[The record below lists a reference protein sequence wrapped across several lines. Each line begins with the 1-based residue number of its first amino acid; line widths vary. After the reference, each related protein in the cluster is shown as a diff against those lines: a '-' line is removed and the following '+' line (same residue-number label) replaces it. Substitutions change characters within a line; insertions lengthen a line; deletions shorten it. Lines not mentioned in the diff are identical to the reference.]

1 MSNKIFIVLIVFLQS
16 MLLVQKTHANEPD
29 SAYIFAYATKENNN
43 HNGLHFAW
51 SIDKRE
57 WHPIGP
63 EHSFV
68 KSDYGRWGSQKRMIT
83 PFLFRS
89 NDGMW
94 HSVWSLNE
102 TDGAFAHASSP
113 DLIEW
118 GRQSYPLLMNSGNI
132 ISPVIAFNNNDNNYT
147 ISWLSKTEDGEKAY
161 AVNTKNFKDYGNP
174 TPVSSLNNLRQEVLV
189 SNRFQSGTVHK
200 VNWETVENLIKNQ
213 QLNAYK
219 SILYSETTRGDAERF
234 GNLNAVDVVIK
245 AEASKSK
252 QISDLLMGIFYEDIN
267 YAADGGLYAELVQ
280 NRGFEYD
287 PADRQHSD
295 QSWNSK
301 KAWSVLNTESFQI
314 GTESPVHTNNKHYSI
329 LQADGESVALVNE
342 GFNGI
347 PIKAGESYNFSTFA
361 RSPELKTGRLLIK
374 LIDKDGNIVAKSR
387 TGRLNKNWKKYET
400 VLTATKSMLDARL
413 VIEPQFKGRVDLDIV
428 SLFPQKTFKGRKNGL
443 RADLAQ
449 TLADMKPSF
458 VRFPG
463 GCVAHGD
470 GLNNIYHWKNTI
482 GPIEER
488 IPQRNIWN
496 YHQSYGLGYF
506 EYFQFCADIGAE
518 PIPIVAAGVP
528 CQNSAHHGC
537 ALGGQQG
544 GIPMSEMD
552 AYIQDILDLIEYA
565 NGDVK
570 SEWGSKRAAAGHPK
584 PFNLKYIG
592 VGNEDLITDIFEERF
607 TMIYNAVKDK
617 HPEITVIGTV
627 GPFFEGTDY
636 REGWDLAVKLEIP
649 IVDEH
654 YYNPPGWYIH
664 NQDFYDKYSRSRSK
678 VYLGEYAAHLPGRP
692 NNIETALTE
701 ALHLCN
707 VERNGDVVIMTSY
720 APLLAREGFTQWNPN
735 LIYFNSTE
743 VKPTVG
749 YWVQQLFG
757 NNVGDEYIYSGIELS
772 NRSDNVSK
780 RIAKSIVRDSKTGD
794 IIVKIVNLLP
804 VELNTTLDMS
814 EFNIANET
822 VEKSVLTGA
831 PDDRE
836 AKPTT
841 QSLKFEEQNTL
852 PPYSLT
858 IFRFNTIQ

>member
-16 MLLVQKTHANEPD
+16 MLLVQKMHANEPD

-51 SIDKRE
+51 SLDKRI

-118 GRQSYPLLMNSGNI
+118 GRQSYPLLMNNGNI
-132 ISPVIAFNNNDNNYT
+132 ISPVITLNNNDKNYT
-147 ISWLSKTEDGEKAY
+147 ISWLSETEDGEKAY
-161 AVNTKNFKDYGNP
+161 AVNTSNFKDYGDP
-174 TPVSSLNNLRQEVLV
+174 TPVSSLNNVRQEVLI
-189 SNRFQSGTVHK
+189 SNRYQSGTVHK
-200 VNWETVENLIKNQ
+200 VNWKTVKDLIQNQ

-219 SILYSETTRGDAERF
+219 SILYSETTSGDVERF
-234 GNLNAVDVVIK
+234 GNLNAVDAVIK
-245 AEASKSK
+245 AEAAKSK
-252 QISDLLMGIFYEDIN
+252 KISDLLMGIFYEDIN

-280 NRGFEYD
+280 NRGFEYN
-287 PADRQHSD
+287 PADKQHRD

-301 KAWSVLNTESFQI
+301 KAWSVLNAEAFQI
-314 GTESPVHTNNKHYSI
+314 GTESPVHTINKHYSI

-342 GFNGI
+342 GFDGI

-374 LIDKDGNIVAKSR
+374 LIDKDGNIVAESR

-528 CQNSAHHGC
+528 CQNSDHHGC

-552 AYIQDILDLIEYA
+552 AYVQDILDLIEYA

-636 REGWDLAVKLEIP
+636 REGWDLADKLEIP

-757 NNVGDEYIYSGIELS
+757 NNVGDEYIYSEIELS

-804 VELNTTLDMS
+804 VEVNTTLDMS
-814 EFNIANET
+814 ELDIANET
-822 VEKSVLTGA
+822 VEISVLTGT

-836 AKPTT
+836 AKPITST
-841 QSLKFEEQNTL
+841 VKLEEQNTL

>member
-1 MSNKIFIVLIVFLQS
+1 MNHKIFTVLIVFLQS
-16 MLLVQKTHANEPD
+16 ILLQNMYANEPD
-29 SAYIFAYATKENNN
+29 SAYIFAYSTIENNN

-51 SIDKRE
+51 SLDKGE

-63 EHSFV
+63 KHSYV
-68 KSDYGRWGSQKRMIT
+68 KSDYGSWGSQKRMIT

-102 TDGAFAHASSP
+102 TDGAFAYTSTP

-118 GRQSYPLLMNSGNI
+118 GRQSYPLLMPNGNI
-132 ISPVIAFNNNDNNYT
+132 ISPVITFNKNNNTYT
-147 ISWLSKTEDGEKAY
+147 ISWLSKTENGESAY
-161 AVNTKNFKDYGNP
+161 AVNTKNFKDYGDT
-174 TPVSSLNNLRQEVLV
+174 TPASNIKDIRQEILI
-189 SNRFQSGTVHK
+189 SNRYESGTVHK
-200 VNWETVENLIKNQ
+200 VNWETVENLIQNH

-219 SILYSETTRGDAERF
+219 GILYAETTRGDIERF
-234 GNLNAVDVVIK
+234 ANLKPIDAVIK
-245 AEASKSK
+245 AEASKNK
-252 QISDLLMGIFYEDIN
+252 KISDLLMGIFYEDIN

-287 PADRQHSD
+287 LADKLHRDH
-295 QSWNSK
+295 SWNSK
-301 KAWSVLNTESFQI
+301 KAWSVLNAESFQI
-314 GTESPVHTNNKHYSI
+314 STESPVHTNNKHYAI
-329 LQADGESVALVNE
+329 LKADGENVALVNE
-342 GFNGI
+342 GFDGI
-347 PIKAGESYNFSTFA
+347 PVTAGESYNFSTFA
-361 RSPELKTGRLLIK
+361 RSPEIKTGRLLVK
-374 LIDKDGNIVAKSR
+374 LIDKDGNIVAESH
-387 TGRLNKNWKKYET
+387 TGRLNKNWKKYEI
-400 VLTATKSMLDARL
+400 VLTVAKSIIDARL
-413 VIEPQFKGRVDLDIV
+413 VIEPQFKGRVDLDII
-428 SLFPQKTFKGRKNGL
+428 SLFPQKTFKGHKNGL

-470 GLNNIYHWKNTI
+470 GLNNIYHWKHTI

-496 YHQSYGLGYF
+496 YHQSYGLGYY

-528 CQNSAHHGC
+528 CQNSAHHAC

-552 AYIQDILDLIEYA
+552 DYVQDILDLIEYA

-570 SEWGSKRAAAGHPK
+570 SEWGSKRAEAGHPK

-627 GPFFEGTDY
+627 GPFYEGTDY
-636 REGWDLAVKLEIP
+636 REGWDLADQLEIQ

-707 VERNGDVVIMTSY
+707 IERNGDIVIMTSY

-757 NNVGDEYIYSGIELS
+757 NNIGDEYISSSIELS
-772 NRSDNVSK
+772 NQLDAVSK

-804 VELNTTLDMS
+804 VEVNTTLDMS
-814 EFNIANET
+814 ELNIANET
-822 VEKSVLTGA
+822 VEKSVLTGT

-836 AKPTT
+836 AKPITST
-841 QSLKFEEQNTL
+841 IKFEEQNTL

-858 IFRFNTIQ
+858 ILRFNTIQ

>member
-1 MSNKIFIVLIVFLQS
+1 MNHKIFTVLIVFLQS
-16 MLLVQKTHANEPD
+16 ILLQNMYANEPD
-29 SAYIFAYATKENNN
+29 SAYIFAYSTIENNN

-51 SIDKRE
+51 SLDKGE

-63 EHSFV
+63 KHSYV
-68 KSDYGRWGSQKRMIT
+68 KSDYGSWGSQKRMIT

-102 TDGAFAHASSP
+102 TDGAFAYTSTP

-118 GRQSYPLLMNSGNI
+118 GRQSYPLLMPNGNI
-132 ISPVIAFNNNDNNYT
+132 ISPVITFNKNNNTYT
-147 ISWLSKTEDGEKAY
+147 ISWLSKTENGESAY
-161 AVNTKNFKDYGNP
+161 AVNTKNFKDYGDT
-174 TPVSSLNNLRQEVLV
+174 TPASNIKDIRQEILI
-189 SNRFQSGTVHK
+189 SNRYESGTVHK
-200 VNWETVENLIKNQ
+200 VNWETVENLIQNH

-219 SILYSETTRGDAERF
+219 GILYAETTRGDIERF
-234 GNLNAVDVVIK
+234 ANLKPIDAVIK
-245 AEASKSK
+245 AEASKNK
-252 QISDLLMGIFYEDIN
+252 KISDLLMGIFYEDIN

-287 PADRQHSD
+287 LADKLHRDH
-295 QSWNSK
+295 SWNSK
-301 KAWSVLNTESFQI
+301 KAWSVLNAESFQI
-314 GTESPVHTNNKHYSI
+314 STESPVHTNNKHYAI
-329 LQADGESVALVNE
+329 LKADGENVALVNE
-342 GFNGI
+342 GFDGI
-347 PIKAGESYNFSTFA
+347 PVTAGESYNFSTFA
-361 RSPELKTGRLLIK
+361 RSPEIKTGRLLVK
-374 LIDKDGNIVAKSR
+374 LIDKDGNIVAESH
-387 TGRLNKNWKKYET
+387 TGRLNKNWKKYEI
-400 VLTATKSMLDARL
+400 VLTVAKSIIDARL
-413 VIEPQFKGRVDLDIV
+413 VIEPQFKGRVDLDII
-428 SLFPQKTFKGRKNGL
+428 SLFPQKTFKGHKNGL

-470 GLNNIYHWKNTI
+470 GLNNIYHWKHTI

-496 YHQSYGLGYF
+496 YHQSYGLGYY

-528 CQNSAHHGC
+528 CQNSAHHAC

-552 AYIQDILDLIEYA
+552 DYVQDILDLIEYA

-570 SEWGSKRAAAGHPK
+570 SEWGSKRAEAGHPK

-627 GPFFEGTDY
+627 GPFYEGTDY
-636 REGWDLAVKLEIP
+636 REGWDLADQLEIQ

-707 VERNGDVVIMTSY
+707 IERNGDIVIMTSY

-757 NNVGDEYIYSGIELS
+757 NNIGDEYISSSIELS
-772 NRSDNVSK
+772 NQLDAVSK

-804 VELNTTLDMS
+804 VEVNTTLDMS
-814 EFNIANET
+814 ELNIANET
-822 VEKSVLTGA
+822 VEKSVLTGT

-836 AKPTT
+836 TKPITST
-841 QSLKFEEQNTL
+841 IKFEEQNTL

-858 IFRFNTIQ
+858 ILRFNTIQ

>member
-1 MSNKIFIVLIVFLQS
+1 MKHKILPALITLVIF
-16 MLLVQKTHANEPD
+16 LLVGKNVSANEPD
-29 SAYIFAYATKENNN
+29 SAYLFAYSTTDNNN

-51 SIDKRE
+51 SLDRIN

-63 EHSFV
+63 EHSYV
-68 KSDYGRWGSQKRMIT
+68 KSDYGSWGSQKRMIT

-89 NDGMW
+89 NDGIW

-102 TDGAFAHASSP
+102 TDGAIAHAKSH

-118 GRQSYPLLMNSGNI
+118 SRQSYPLLMNKGNI
-132 ISPVIAFNNNDNNYT
+132 ISPEISYDNKENIYT
-147 ISWLSKTEDGEKAY
+147 ISWLSKTDDGENAY
-161 AVNTKNFKDYGNP
+161 YVNTKDFKKYSD
-174 TPVSSLNNLRQEVLV
+174 TEPVSHLKSIKQEVSIL
-189 SNRFQSGTVHK
+189 NRNQIGTVHK
-200 VNWETVENLIKNQ
+200 VDWKTVEYLIQNQ
-213 QLNAYK
+213 QLSAYK
-219 SILYSETTRGDAERF
+219 SLLNTETTSGDAKRF
-234 GNLNAVDVVIK
+234 VDLKPIDAVVK
-245 AEASKSK
+245 AKGSESKT
-252 QISDLLMGIFYEDIN
+252 ISDLLMGIFYEDIN
-267 YAADGGLYAELVQ
+267 YAADGGLYAELIQ
-280 NRGFEYD
+280 NRSFEYD
-287 PADRQHSD
+287 PADKQHRD

-301 KAWSVLNTESFQI
+301 KAWSVINGESLQI
-314 GTESPVHTNNKHYSI
+314 GTDTPVHTNNKHYAI
-329 LQADGESVALVNE
+329 LQADGKSTGLVNE
-342 GFNGI
+342 GFDGI
-347 PIKAGESYNFSTFA
+347 SVKEGDSYNFSTFA
-361 RSPELKTGRLLIK
+361 RSPELKTGHLIVK
-374 LIDKDGNIVAKSR
+374 IIDKDGNIVGESR
-387 TGRLNKNWKKYET
+387 TGELSNEWKKYE
-400 VLTATKSMLDARL
+400 VVITAKKTIVDTRL
-413 VIEPQFKGRVDLDIV
+413 VIEPQFEGRVDLDMI
-428 SLFPQKTFKGRKNGL
+428 SLFPQKTFNNRKNGL

-470 GLNNIYHWKNTI
+470 GLHNIYHWKHTI
-482 GPIEER
+482 GPLEER

-496 YHQSYGLGYF
+496 YHQSYGLGYY
-506 EYFQFCADIGAE
+506 EYFQFCEDVGAE

-552 AYIQDILDLIEYA
+552 AYIQDVLDLIEYA
-565 NGDVK
+565 NGDVN

-607 TMIYNAVKDK
+607 TMIYNAIKDK

-636 REGWDLAVKLEIP
+636 REGWDLADRLEIP

-692 NNIETALTE
+692 NNIETALAE

-707 VERNGDVVIMTSY
+707 IERNGDIVIMTSY

-735 LIYFNSTE
+735 LIYFNSIE

-757 NNVGDEYIYSGIELS
+757 NNVGDEYIFSEIELS
-772 NRSDNVSK
+772 NKQDAVSK

-794 IIVKIVNLLP
+794 IIVKLVNLLP
-804 VELNTTLDMS
+804 AEVNVTLDMS
-814 EFNIANET
+814 ELNIINET
-822 VEKSVLTGA
+822 VELSLLTGT

-836 AKPTT
+836 AKPIIKT
-841 QSLKFEEQNTL
+841 LMFEEQNTL
-852 PPYSLT
+852 PPYSLS
-858 IFRFNTIQ
+858 IYRFNTKQ

>member
-1 MSNKIFIVLIVFLQS
+1 MNNKILTVLIVFLQS
-16 MLLVQKTHANEPD
+16 MLLQNMHANEPD
-29 SAYIFAYATKENNN
+29 SAYIFAYATIENNN

-51 SIDKRE
+51 SLDKSE

-63 EHSFV
+63 EYSYV
-68 KSDYGRWGSQKRMIT
+68 KSDYGSWGSQKRMIT
-83 PFLFRS
+83 PFLFQS

-102 TDGAFAHASSP
+102 TDGALAHSSSP

-118 GRQSYPLLMNSGNI
+118 GRQSYPLLMQNGNI
-132 ISPVIAFNNNDNNYT
+132 ISPVITFNNIDNDYT
-147 ISWLSKTEDGEKAY
+147 ISWLSKTEIGENAY
-161 AVNTKNFKDYGNP
+161 ALNTKDFKDYGEA
-174 TPVSSLNNLRQEVLV
+174 TPVTKLKDARQEVLIA
-189 SNRFQSGTVHK
+189 NRYQRGTVHK
-200 VNWETVENLIKNQ
+200 VNWETVENLIQNQ

-219 SILYSETTRGDAERF
+219 GILFSETTSGDTERF
-234 GNLNAVDVVIK
+234 GSLKPIDAVIK
-245 AEASKSK
+245 AEASKRK
-252 QISDLLMGIFYEDIN
+252 KISDLIMGVFYEDIN

-287 PADRQHSD
+287 LADKLHND

-314 GTESPVHTNNKHYSI
+314 GTESPVHVNNKHYAI
-329 LQADGESVALVNE
+329 LQVDSEGVAIVNE
-342 GFNGI
+342 GFDGI
-347 PIKAGESYNFSTFA
+347 PVIAGESYNFSTFA
-361 RSPELKTGRLLIK
+361 RSPETKTGRLIAK
-374 LIDKDGNIVAKSR
+374 LIDKDGNIVAESR
-387 TGRLNKNWKKYET
+387 TGKLNKNWKKYET
-400 VLTATKSMLDARL
+400 ILTATKSMPDARL
-413 VIEPQFKGRVDLDIV
+413 VVEPQFTGRVDLDII

-470 GLNNIYHWKNTI
+470 GLNNIYRWKNTI

-528 CQNSAHHGC
+528 CQNSAHHAC
-537 ALGGQQG
+537 TLGGQQG

-552 AYIQDILDLIEYA
+552 AYVQDILDLIEYA

-636 REGWDLAVKLEIP
+636 REGWDLADQLEIP

-664 NQDFYDKYSRSRSK
+664 NQDFYDKYSRSKSK

-707 VERNGDVVIMTSY
+707 IERNGDIVIMTSY
-720 APLLAREGFTQWNPN
+720 APLLARDGFTQWNPN

-757 NNVGDEYIYSGIELS
+757 NNIGDEYIYSGIELS
-772 NRSDNVSK
+772 NKWDAVSK

-804 VELNTTLDMS
+804 VEVNTTLDMS
-814 EFNIANET
+814 ELDIANET
-822 VEKSVLTGA
+822 VEISVLTGT

-836 AKPTT
+836 AKPITST
-841 QSLKFEEQNTL
+841 VKLEEQNTL

>member
-1 MSNKIFIVLIVFLQS
+1 MKHKILPALIALVIF
-16 MLLVQKTHANEPD
+16 LLVGKNVSANEPD
-29 SAYIFAYATKENNN
+29 SAYLFAYSTAENNN

-51 SIDKRE
+51 SLDRIN

-63 EHSFV
+63 EHSYV
-68 KSDYGRWGSQKRMIT
+68 KSDYGSWGSQKRMIT

-89 NDGMW
+89 NDGIW

-102 TDGAFAHASSP
+102 TDGAIAHAKSH

-118 GRQSYPLLMNSGNI
+118 SRQSYPLLMNKGNI
-132 ISPVIAFNNNDNNYT
+132 ISPEISYDNKENIYT
-147 ISWLSKTEDGEKAY
+147 ISWLSKTDDGENAY
-161 AVNTKNFKDYGNP
+161 YVNTKDFKKYSD
-174 TPVSSLNNLRQEVLV
+174 TELVSHLKSIKQEVSIL
-189 SNRFQSGTVHK
+189 NRNQSGTVHK
-200 VNWETVENLIKNQ
+200 VDWKTVEDLIQNQ
-213 QLNAYK
+213 QLSAYK
-219 SILYSETTRGDAERF
+219 SLLNTETTSGDAKRF
-234 GNLNAVDVVIK
+234 VDLKPIDAVVK
-245 AEASKSK
+245 AKGSESKT
-252 QISDLLMGIFYEDIN
+252 ISDLLMGIFYEDIN
-267 YAADGGLYAELVQ
+267 YAADGGLYAELIQ
-280 NRGFEYD
+280 NRSFEYD
-287 PADRQHSD
+287 PADKQHRD

-301 KAWSVLNTESFQI
+301 KAWSVINGESFQI
-314 GTESPVHTNNKHYSI
+314 GTESPVHSNNKHYAI
-329 LQADGESVALVNE
+329 FQADGKSTGLVNE
-342 GFNGI
+342 GFDGI
-347 PIKAGESYNFSTFA
+347 SVKEGDSYNFSTFA
-361 RSPELKTGRLLIK
+361 RSPELKTGHLIVK
-374 LIDKDGNIVAKSR
+374 IIDKDGNIVGESR
-387 TGRLNKNWKKYET
+387 TGKLSNEWKKFEVVISAKKT
-400 VLTATKSMLDARL
+400 IVDTRL
-413 VIEPQFKGRVDLDIV
+413 VIEPQFEGRVDLDMI
-428 SLFPQKTFKGRKNGL
+428 SLFPQKTFNNRKNGL

-470 GLNNIYHWKNTI
+470 GLHNIYHWKHTI
-482 GPIEER
+482 GPLEER

-496 YHQSYGLGYF
+496 YHQSYGLGYY
-506 EYFQFCADIGAE
+506 EYFQFCEDVGAE

-552 AYIQDILDLIEYA
+552 AYIQDVLDLIEYA
-565 NGDVK
+565 NGDVN
-570 SEWGSKRAAAGHPK
+570 SEWGSKRATAGHPK

-636 REGWDLAVKLEIP
+636 REGWDLADRLEIP

-692 NNIETALTE
+692 NNIETALAE

-707 VERNGDVVIMTSY
+707 IERNGDIVIMTSY
-720 APLLAREGFTQWNPN
+720 APLLAREGYTQWNPN

-757 NNVGDEYIYSGIELS
+757 NNVGDEYIFSEIELS
-772 NRSDNVSK
+772 NQQDAVSK

-794 IIVKIVNLLP
+794 IIVKLVNLLP
-804 VELNTTLDMS
+804 VEINVTLDMS
-814 EFNIANET
+814 ELNTINET
-822 VEKSVLTGA
+822 VELSLLTGT

-836 AKPTT
+836 AKPIIKT
-841 QSLKFEEQNTL
+841 LMFEEQNTL
-852 PPYSLT
+852 PPYSLS
-858 IFRFNTIQ
+858 IYRFNTKQ

>member
-1 MSNKIFIVLIVFLQS
+1 MNHKIFTVLIVFLQS
-16 MLLVQKTHANEPD
+16 ILLQNMYANEPD
-29 SAYIFAYATKENNN
+29 SAYIFAYSTIENNN

-51 SIDKRE
+51 SLDKGE

-63 EHSFV
+63 KHSYV
-68 KSDYGRWGSQKRMIT
+68 KSDYGSWGSQKRMIT

-102 TDGAFAHASSP
+102 TDGAFAYTSTP

-118 GRQSYPLLMNSGNI
+118 GRQSYPLLMPNGNI
-132 ISPVIAFNNNDNNYT
+132 ISPVITFNKNNNTYT
-147 ISWLSKTEDGEKAY
+147 ISWLSKTENGESAY
-161 AVNTKNFKDYGNP
+161 AVNTKNFKDYGDT
-174 TPVSSLNNLRQEVLV
+174 TPASNIKDIRQEILI
-189 SNRFQSGTVHK
+189 SNRYESGTVHK
-200 VNWETVENLIKNQ
+200 VNWETVENLIQNH

-219 SILYSETTRGDAERF
+219 GILYAETTRGDIERF
-234 GNLNAVDVVIK
+234 ANLKPIDAVIK
-245 AEASKSK
+245 AEASKNK
-252 QISDLLMGIFYEDIN
+252 KISDLLMGIFYEDIN

-287 PADRQHSD
+287 LADKLHRDH
-295 QSWNSK
+295 SWNSK
-301 KAWSVLNTESFQI
+301 KAWSVLNAESFQI
-314 GTESPVHTNNKHYSI
+314 STESPVHTNNKHYAI
-329 LQADGESVALVNE
+329 LKADGENVALVNE
-342 GFNGI
+342 GFDGI
-347 PIKAGESYNFSTFA
+347 PVTAGESYNFSTFA
-361 RSPELKTGRLLIK
+361 RSPEIKTGRLLVK
-374 LIDKDGNIVAKSR
+374 LIDKDGNIVAESH
-387 TGRLNKNWKKYET
+387 TGRLNKNWKKYEI
-400 VLTATKSMLDARL
+400 VLTVAKSIIDARL
-413 VIEPQFKGRVDLDIV
+413 VIEPQFKGRVDLDII
-428 SLFPQKTFKGRKNGL
+428 SLFPQKTFKGHKNGL

-470 GLNNIYHWKNTI
+470 GLNNIYHWKHTI

-496 YHQSYGLGYF
+496 YHQSYGLGYY

-528 CQNSAHHGC
+528 CQNSAHHAC

-552 AYIQDILDLIEYA
+552 DYVQDILDLIEYA

-570 SEWGSKRAAAGHPK
+570 SEWGSKRAEAGHPK

-627 GPFFEGTDY
+627 GPFYEGTDY
-636 REGWDLAVKLEIP
+636 REGWDLADQLEIQ

-707 VERNGDVVIMTSY
+707 IERNGDIVIMTSY

-749 YWVQQLFG
+749 YWVQHLFG
-757 NNVGDEYIYSGIELS
+757 NNVGDEYISSSIELS
-772 NRSDNVSK
+772 NKWDAVSK

-804 VELNTTLDMS
+804 VVVNTTLDMS
-814 EFNIANET
+814 ELNIANET
-822 VEKSVLTGA
+822 VEKSVLTGT

-836 AKPTT
+836 AKPITST
-841 QSLKFEEQNTL
+841 IKFEEQNTL

-858 IFRFNTIQ
+858 ILRFNTIQ

>member
-1 MSNKIFIVLIVFLQS
+1 MNHKIFTVLIVFLQS
-16 MLLVQKTHANEPD
+16 ILLQNMYANEPD
-29 SAYIFAYATKENNN
+29 SAYIFAYSTIENNN

-51 SIDKRE
+51 SLDKGE

-63 EHSFV
+63 KHSYV
-68 KSDYGRWGSQKRMIT
+68 KSDYGSWGSQKRMIT

-102 TDGAFAHASSP
+102 TDGAFAYTSTP

-118 GRQSYPLLMNSGNI
+118 GRQSYPLLMPNGNI
-132 ISPVIAFNNNDNNYT
+132 ISPVITFNKNNNTYT
-147 ISWLSKTEDGEKAY
+147 ISWLSKTENGESAY
-161 AVNTKNFKDYGNP
+161 AVNTKNFKDYGDT
-174 TPVSSLNNLRQEVLV
+174 TPASNIKDIRQEILI
-189 SNRFQSGTVHK
+189 SNRYESGTVHK
-200 VNWETVENLIKNQ
+200 VNWETVENLIQNH

-219 SILYSETTRGDAERF
+219 GILYAETTRGDIERF
-234 GNLNAVDVVIK
+234 ANLKPIDAVIK
-245 AEASKSK
+245 AEASKNK
-252 QISDLLMGIFYEDIN
+252 KISDLLMGIFYEDIN

-287 PADRQHSD
+287 LADKLHRDH
-295 QSWNSK
+295 SWNSK
-301 KAWSVLNTESFQI
+301 KAWSVLNAESFQI
-314 GTESPVHTNNKHYSI
+314 STESPVHTNNKHYAI
-329 LQADGESVALVNE
+329 LQADGENVALVNE
-342 GFNGI
+342 GFDGI
-347 PIKAGESYNFSTFA
+347 PVTAGESYNFSTFA
-361 RSPELKTGRLLIK
+361 RSPEIKTGRLLVK
-374 LIDKDGNIVAKSR
+374 LIDKDGNIVAESH
-387 TGRLNKNWKKYET
+387 TGRLNKNWKKYEI
-400 VLTATKSMLDARL
+400 VLTVAKSIIDARL
-413 VIEPQFKGRVDLDIV
+413 VIEPQFKGRVDLDII
-428 SLFPQKTFKGRKNGL
+428 SLFPQKTFKGHKNGL

-470 GLNNIYHWKNTI
+470 GLNNIYHWKHTI

-496 YHQSYGLGYF
+496 YHQSYGLGYY

-528 CQNSAHHGC
+528 CQNSAHHAC

-552 AYIQDILDLIEYA
+552 DYVQDILDLIEYA

-570 SEWGSKRAAAGHPK
+570 SEWGSKRAEAGHPK

-627 GPFFEGTDY
+627 GPFYEGTDY
-636 REGWDLAVKLEIP
+636 REGWDLADQLEIQ

-707 VERNGDVVIMTSY
+707 IERNGDIVIMTSY

-757 NNVGDEYIYSGIELS
+757 NNIGDEYISSSIELS
-772 NRSDNVSK
+772 NQLDAVSK

-804 VELNTTLDMS
+804 VEVNTTLDMS
-814 EFNIANET
+814 ELNIANET
-822 VEKSVLTGA
+822 VEKSVLTGT

-836 AKPTT
+836 AKPITST
-841 QSLKFEEQNTL
+841 IKFEEQNTL

-858 IFRFNTIQ
+858 ILRFNTIQ

>member
-1 MSNKIFIVLIVFLQS
+1 MKNKIFVVLIVFLLS
-16 MLLVQKTHANEPD
+16 MLVVKNIYANEPD
-29 SAYIFAYATKENNN
+29 SAYIFAYATTENNN

-51 SIDKRE
+51 SLDKSE
-57 WHPIGP
+57 WHSIGP
-63 EHSFV
+63 EHSYV
-68 KSDYGRWGSQKRMIT
+68 KSDYGSWGSQKRMIT

-118 GRQSYPLLMNSGNI
+118 GRQSYPLLMHNGNI
-132 ISPVIAFNNNDNNYT
+132 ISPVITFNNDDNDYT
-147 ISWLSKTEDGEKAY
+147 ISWLSKSKDGKKAY
-161 AVNTKNFKDYGNP
+161 AVNTKNFKDYGAP
-174 TPVSSLNNLRQEVLV
+174 IPVSTIKDIRQEVLI
-189 SNRFQSGTVHK
+189 SNRYQSGTVHK
-200 VNWETVENLIKNQ
+200 VKWRTVKNLIQNQ

-219 SILYSETTRGDAERF
+219 GILYSETTRGDNERF
-234 GNLNAVDVVIK
+234 ANLEPIDIVIK
-245 AEASKSK
+245 ADASKNK
-252 QISDLLMGIFYEDIN
+252 KISDLLMGIFYEDIN

-287 PADRQHSD
+287 PADKQHRD
-295 QSWNSK
+295 QNWNSK
-301 KAWSVLNTESFQI
+301 KAWSVLNAESFQI
-314 GTESPVHTNNKHYSI
+314 GTDSPVHANNKHYAI

-342 GFNGI
+342 GFEGI
-347 PIKAGESYNFSTFA
+347 PVKAGESYNFSTFA
-361 RSPELKTGRLLIK
+361 RSPEAKTGRLFIK
-374 LIDKDGNIVAKSR
+374 LIDKDGNIVAEAR
-387 TGRLNKNWKKYET
+387 TGKLNKNWEKYES
-400 VLTATKSMLDARL
+400 VLTATKSMLNAQL
-413 VIEPQFKGRVDLDIV
+413 VIEPQFKGRLDLDII
-428 SLFPQKTFKGRKNGL
+428 SLFPQKTFKGHKNGL

-470 GLNNIYHWKNTI
+470 GLDNIYHWKHTI

-528 CQNSAHHGC
+528 CQNSAHHAC

-552 AYIQDILDLIEYA
+552 AYVQDILDLIEYA
-565 NGDVK
+565 NGDAK

-607 TMIYNAVKDK
+607 TMIYNAVKEK
-617 HPEITVIGTV
+617 HPEVTVIGTV

-636 REGWDLAVKLEIP
+636 REGWDLADKLEIP

-678 VYLGEYAAHLPGRP
+678 VYLGEYAAHLPRRP

-757 NNVGDEYIYSGIELS
+757 NNIGDEYIYSGIELS
-772 NRSDNVSK
+772 NKWDAVSK

-804 VELNTTLDMS
+804 VEVNTTLDMT
-814 EFNIANET
+814 ELNIANET
-822 VEKSVLTGA
+822 VEISVLTGT

-836 AKPTT
+836 AKPITST
-841 QSLKFEEQNTL
+841 IKFEEQNTL

-858 IFRFNTIQ
+858 IFRFKN